1 MIGASPKQR
10 RSSSKVDAIEKKE
23 KENEHPLLDPGIL
36 NARTESELTQSL
48 FNWYKKKGHIEAPNA
63 SAKKI
68 VNKCVTKT
76 VQPRIPTLPQ
86 ALAHCIF
93 KLPANSSSVSRRG
106 LLCWHS
112 LGSGKTTTATGVMG
126 AFWPSDRQI
135 VYASSIGGIES
146 NPIENFEA
154 ASKMFPGFEWNEKRD
169 NGLLFLSFAKLAN
182 KIIKGEKLKSLFSK
196 EKEKGSVKMTKMSNR
211 KGMRGG
217 DDGIFTTAKESL
229 SPVLP
234 PAPPSSPELIAEIKT
249 PSPVE
254 PTVEEKTKK
263 TSDKNEKEKKK
274 VVEEEDVDEFYDSEN
289 EFEEEEKEVENKK
302 KKDTKPEKT
311 VKPTNK
317 KSKDP
322 FEDVFAK
329 KTKDGR
335 DEDDDVDKEIDID
348 DIEIDEDD
356 NEDDILHEVDGDGE
370 EKEKEKEKEKKKGKK
385 EEKEI
390 KKITKKAIKSS
401 NKEKEQ
407 EKEPY
412 KKIKEN
418 KEKIEEVDV
427 NPRKLKQAPFYEIL
441 ASRYGVLISL
451 AMSACAEC
459 NIKSFNDFVDLD
471 KTILIIDEVHNL
483 FRPLP
488 MHKQKHKY
496 VEQHLIDPLMHPQC
510 KIVVLTATPG
520 STTSQVVTLLNMVS
534 SNGPVGPAPNPDSA
548 EDVAAFKQ
556 KIKSV
561 VSYFDL
567 TNDAGLFP
575 SVSDPGPLKWPMSM
589 PQFLKYADA
598 YNEVA
603 KKNRD
608 YDELAAQDSLPKF
621 WSKARKYA
629 NMMYQFDKSLQLSE
643 FSSKMPA
650 LLDTI
655 AKYPDEKHY
664 VYSAFYDKRGSGQG
678 ILEIARQ
685 LENYGYSRY
694 GGKAVEGGAK
704 STKSSSTKSKT
715 PTKAKHLKYVL
726 AIQGQPG
733 LASAVKAFNDSSNV
747 DGSNIHVFLATQNFN
762 EGLDLKAVR
771 HVHIFEPLV
780 TMASDQQTIGRARR
794 FCSHADL
801 NRKDWTVKIHRYF
814 SEMPIEISSE
824 GGIDGKLKH
833 LMSLKTDLMNK
844 KQVSELNKEIKLF
857 DKLKKMELKSIDQF
871 IYDESQRRVRD
882 LFTIYRCMQEASI
895 DCIALSQFHGF
906 DKKGDFKCI

>member
-10 RSSSKVDAIEKKE
+10 RSSSKVDAI
-23 KENEHPLLDPGIL
+23 EHPLLDPGIL

-196 EKEKGSVKMTKMSNR
+196 EKEKGSAKTTKVSNR

-229 SPVLP
+229 SPVPP

-254 PTVEEKTKK
+254 PTVEEKPKK
-263 TSDKNEKEKKK
+263 TSDKKEKEKEKEK
-274 VVEEEDVDEFYDSEN
+274 VVEEEDEDEFYDSEN
-289 EFEEEEKEVENKK
+289 EFEEEEKEVEKDKKK

-329 KTKDGR
+329 KTKE
-335 DEDDDVDKEIDID
+335 DEDEDKEIDID

-356 NEDDILHEVDGDGE
+356 NEDDILHEVDGDGV
-370 EKEKEKEKEKKKGKK
+370 EKEKEKKKGKK

-401 NKEKEQ
+401 KKEKEQ
-407 EKEPY
+407 EKEQEKEPS
-412 KKIKEN
+412 KKIKEK
-418 KEKIEEVDV
+418 KEKVEEVDV

-556 KIKSV
+556 KIKSA

-694 GGKAVEGGAK
+694 GGKEKAVEGGAK
-704 STKSSSTKSKT
+704 STKSSSIKSKT
-715 PTKAKHLKYVL
+715 PSTKAKHLKYVL

-895 DCIALSQFHGF
+895 DCTALSQFHGF
-906 DKKGDFKCI
+906 DKQGDFKCI

>member
-1 MIGASPKQR
+1 MQ
-10 RSSSKVDAIEKKE
+10 
-23 KENEHPLLDPGIL
+23 
-36 NARTESELTQSL
+36 
-48 FNWYKKKGHIEAPNA
+48 
-63 SAKKI
+63 
-68 VNKCVTKT
+68 
-76 VQPRIPTLPQ
+76 
-86 ALAHCIF
+86 
-93 KLPANSSSVSRRG
+93 
-106 LLCWHS
+106 
-112 LGSGKTTTATGVMG
+112 
-126 AFWPSDRQI
+126 
-135 VYASSIGGIES
+135 
-146 NPIENFEA
+146 
-154 ASKMFPGFEWNEKRD
+154 
-169 NGLLFLSFAKLAN
+169 
-182 KIIKGEKLKSLFSK
+182 
-196 EKEKGSVKMTKMSNR
+196 
-211 KGMRGG
+211 
-217 DDGIFTTAKESL
+217 
-229 SPVLP
+229 
-234 PAPPSSPELIAEIKT
+234 
-249 PSPVE
+249 
-254 PTVEEKTKK
+254 PTVEEKPK
-263 TSDKNEKEKKK
+263 SDKKEKVK
-274 VVEEEDVDEFYDSEN
+274 EDDEFFDSEN
-289 EFEEEEKEVENKK
+289 EFEESKEKEKEKEKEKK
-302 KKDTKPEKT
+302 KETKPKNPT
-311 VKPTNK
+311 KPTDK

-329 KTKDGR
+329 KTKDDR
-335 DEDDDVDKEIDID
+335 DEDEEYEVDAD
-348 DIEIDEDD
+348 DIEIEEDD
-356 NEDDILHEVDGDGE
+356 NEHDILHEVDGDGE
-370 EKEKEKEKEKKKGKK
+370 EN
-385 EEKEI
+385 
-390 KKITKKAIKSS
+390 KITKKAIKSS
-401 NKEKEQ
+401 KKEKEQ
-407 EKEPY
+407 DKEKVAPS
-412 KKIKEN
+412 KKIKKDLIV
-418 KEKIEEVDV
+418 KEKEKEQKEEVDV
-427 NPRKLKQAPFYEIL
+427 NPRKLKQTSFYEIL

-471 KTILIIDEVHNL
+471 KTVLIIDEVHNL

-556 KIKSV
+556 KIKSA

-704 STKSSSTKSKT
+704 STKSSSTKTKT
-715 PTKAKHLKYVL
+715 PSTKSRHLKYVL
-726 AIQGQPG
+726 AIQGQTG

-747 DGSNIHVFLATQNFN
+747 DGSKIHVFLATQNFN

-895 DCIALSQFHGF
+895 DCTALSQFHGF
-906 DKKGDFKCI
+906 DKKEDFKCI